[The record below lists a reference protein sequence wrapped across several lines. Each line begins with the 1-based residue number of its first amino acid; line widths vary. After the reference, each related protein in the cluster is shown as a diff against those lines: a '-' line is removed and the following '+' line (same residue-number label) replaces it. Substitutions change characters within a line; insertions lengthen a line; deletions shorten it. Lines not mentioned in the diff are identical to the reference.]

1 MSLEENIIE
10 ELKKSGYPLEIKV
23 TLALESRGWNVLNQE
38 GYIDV
43 ETNKWRTIDILAT
56 KSMELSK
63 SIYERL
69 HLSLAIECK
78 KIEEKP
84 WVFFVR
90 DKKPLRIFNPLAAFG
105 LIKLESKPPI
115 HPLHLENLADCLHYY
130 SPNFSKVAM
139 ISYEPFQKA
148 GKSVIFE
155 AKTQV
160 IKFLSY
166 EREKMRNFLS
176 MEEARE
182 KVKSQLKTTN
192 LISVA
197 YPLIIVAGDLFEME
211 FEDGKPKLTRS
222 NYIQYLT
229 SFGIPFPES
238 YVIDI
243 MRIDFLK
250 EYLEIIEK
258 KAQQFANKVSS
269 IQSPSKA
276 PFL

>member
-1 MSLEENIIE
+1 MGLEEKIIE

-43 ETNKWRTIDILAT
+43 EANKWRTIDILAT
-56 KSMELSK
+56 KSIELSE

-78 KIEEKP
+78 KIEKP

-90 DKKPLRIFNPLAAFG
+90 YKKPLRIFDPLAACG
-105 LIKLESKPPI
+105 LIKLESKPFI
-115 HPLHLENLADCLHYY
+115 HPLHFENLVDCFHYY
-130 SPNFSKVAM
+130 SPDFSKVAV
-139 ISYEPFQKA
+139 ISYEPFQKTE
-148 GKSVIFE
+148 KSIIFE

-166 EREKMRNFLS
+166 DREKMRDFFI
-176 MEEARE
+176 MEEAKE
-182 KVKSQLKTTN
+182 KVKHHLKTTN

-197 YPLIIVAGDLFEME
+197 YPLIIVAGDLFEVE
-211 FEDGKPKLTRS
+211 FEDEKPKLIRS

-238 YVIDI
+238 YLIDI
-243 MRIDFLK
+243 MKIDFLK
-250 EYLEIIEK
+250 EYLDIIEE
-258 KAQQFANKVSS
+258 KAQQFANKVPS

-276 PFL
+276 PFS